1 MKPARNRLKKLGR
14 IFRIGTRKSA
24 LALAQTSQV
33 VACLKKKFPLLRIK
47 IVKVSTLGDEF
58 QSVELFK
65 HAQEGVFTKAIEKK
79 LLSGEIDMAVH
90 SLKDL
95 PTDVSRGLRLA
106 AVLKRADTRD
116 ALISRSRHSLKTLP
130 QGAVVG
136 TGSLRRK
143 EQLKRIRPDL
153 RVLDLR
159 GNLNT
164 RVGKVLKKRG
174 YDAILVAHA
183 GILRLKRYLKFARSI
198 SCALILPAVGQAAIA
213 IQTRS
218 SDKETNRAAR
228 AVNHLTTET
237 QVRAERAFLRA
248 LHGGCRV
255 PVGVYTKILGKKLF
269 IKGSVFSVT
278 NSRSLTAQASGSAG
292 LPERIGRDLAK
303 RLIQKGAMKL
313 LSEARA

>member
-1 MKPARNRLKKLGR
+1 MTPSRNRPKKLGR

-33 VACLKKKFPLLRIK
+33 VACLKKKFPRLRIK

-65 HAQEGVFTKAIEKK
+65 RAQEGVFTKAIEKK
-79 LLSGEIDMAVH
+79 LLSGAIDMAVH

-95 PTDVSRGLRLA
+95 PTDLSKGLRLA
-106 AVLKRADTRD
+106 GVMKRADTRD
-116 ALISRSRHSLKTLP
+116 ALISRNRYSLKTLP
-130 QGAVVG
+130 RAAVVG

-143 EQLKRIRPDL
+143 EQLRRIRPDL

-164 RVGKVLKKRG
+164 RINKVLKKRE
-174 YDAILVAHA
+174 YDAILIARA
-183 GILRLKRYLKFARSI
+183 GLLRLGRYLKFARSV
-198 SCALILPAVGQAAIA
+198 SKALILPAVGQAAIA

-218 SDKETNRAAR
+218 SDKEAAR
-228 AVNHLTTET
+228 VAGSVNHEATET
-237 QVRAERAFLRA
+237 QVLAERSFLRA

-255 PVGVYTKILGKKLF
+255 PVGVHTKILRKKIF
-269 IKGSVFSVT
+269 MMGSIFSV
-278 NSRSLTAQASGSAG
+278 SSGRSLTAESSGPAN
-292 LPERIGRDLAK
+292 LPEKIGRSLAA
-303 RLIQKGAMKL
+303 RLIRKGAVKL